1 MSVKEEKAA
10 LQARSAEI
18 KAELEKAERRLEKL
32 SKVQE
37 IDQPDPGTVIRFSRL
52 LAGSPRKYTFVA
64 FRFNADHDSW
74 VLTGR
79 ANALRL
85 LGLTEKGNSWEDV
98 LVAIGD
104 AKVYQATK
112 WESLVDD
119 DATEYLYYRSSGM
132 GTLYRV
138 AKGALGHSASEAKSS
153 STGSWH
159 LSTLTPA
166 SWLRDNPGSYRK
178 ITAAEAGD

>member
-37 IDQPDPGTVIRFSRL
+37 IDQPDPGTVIRFSRT
-52 LAGSPRKYTFVA
+52 LAGGSQKYSFVA
-64 FRFNADHDSW
+64 FRFNANHDSW

-112 WESLVDD
+112 WEPLADD

-132 GTLYRV
+132 GTIYRFNPRLPGNNHV
-138 AKGALGHSASEAKSS
+138 ESKSVS
-153 STGSWH
+153 GTWH
-159 LSTLTPA
+159 PTVLTPVT
-166 SWLRDNPGSYRK
+166 WIRDNPGSYRK
-178 ITAAEAGD
+178 ITAEEAGE